1 MIIGYARVSKDEQN
15 LDRQINQ
22 LNDYGVEKIIH
33 EKYTGTKKQ
42 RPGIDQ
48 LLQTIRPKD
57 TVVVESIS
65 RLGRNTLD
73 ILLFIQQLDH
83 DKIAFISLKENID
96 TSTSTGKAMLQM
108 MSVIAELERNL
119 LAERVKEGI
128 AASRRRGTAIG
139 RPKVERSK
147 LNMAMRLYNSGDY
160 SVKEITEASKIS
172 QGTLYRELNKIKLQ
186 KLNAATL
193 LSTKE

>member
-33 EKYTGTKKQ
+33 EKHTGTKKQ
-42 RPGIDQ
+42 RPGMDQ
-48 LLQTIRPKD
+48 LIRIIRPED

-83 DKIAFISLKENID
+83 DNIAFISLKENID

-128 AASRRRGTAIG
+128 AASRRGTAIG

-172 QGTLYRELNKIKLQ
+172 QGIV
-186 KLNAATL
+186 
-193 LSTKE
+193 